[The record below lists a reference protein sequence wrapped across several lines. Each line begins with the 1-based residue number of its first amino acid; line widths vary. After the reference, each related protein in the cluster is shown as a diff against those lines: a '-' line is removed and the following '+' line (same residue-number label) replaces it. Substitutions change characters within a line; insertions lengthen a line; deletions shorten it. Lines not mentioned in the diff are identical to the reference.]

1 MRFVIGV
8 VASLG
13 SLFVLASDVSVTTER
28 LDRLASPIESLYP
41 ANSEPLET
49 SLISAGIA
57 AEILE
62 MTVRPGDSV
71 SAGDPLVRLDCR
83 DAEILQTQA
92 EDAKSEAETR
102 LEFQKRQAARV
113 AKLAETNIASEEL
126 KDTRATDVR
135 LAEITVRRA
144 QTALDDANLQ
154 VARCSI
160 TAPFDAVIVDQ
171 LASRGTRAAVG
182 SPILELVSQA
192 AEIRARMP
200 LDFRVTA
207 EQRFEFESA
216 LGVAQVDVV
225 AYSRAV
231 DTQTGTRLI
240 RFRPENGSIEPGVP
254 GQIRVR
260 SNAVTLPADFLVERQ
275 GEYGLM
281 VAEGATAS
289 FVPRPEAVLGQP
301 VEVTDLAGSLELI
314 VDGRFRARAGD
325 AISVTP

>member
-1 MRFVIGV
+1 MRFLIGL
-8 VASLG
+8 VATLG
-13 SLFVLASDVSVTTER
+13 SLSVLASEVSVTTER
-28 LDRLASPIESLYP
+28 LDQVARPIESLYP

-71 SAGDPLVRLDCR
+71 DAGDRLVRLDCR

-92 EDAKSEAETR
+92 QDAKSEAETR
-102 LEFQKRQAARV
+102 LAFQTRQAARV

-126 KDTRATDVR
+126 KDTRATDVQ

-144 QTALDDANLQ
+144 QTALDDADLQ
-154 VARCSI
+154 VARCVI
-160 TAPFDAVIVDQ
+160 AAPFDAIIVDQ
-171 LASRGTRAAVG
+171 LASRGTRASIG

-207 EQRFEFESA
+207 DQRFEFESA
-216 LGVAQVDVV
+216 LGVVPVNVV

-240 RFRPENGSIEPGVP
+240 RFQTDGGTIEPGVP

-260 SNAVTLPADFLVERQ
+260 SDAITLPADFLVERQ
-275 GEYGLM
+275 GAYGVM
-281 VAEGATAS
+281 VVDGATAS
-289 FVPRPEAVLGQP
+289 FIPRPEAVLGQP

-314 VDGRFRARAGD
+314 VDGRFRARQGD
-325 AISVTP
+325 AISVAP

>member
-1 MRFVIGV
+1 MHFLMGAVALFGSV
-8 VASLG
+8 VA
-13 SLFVLASDVSVTTER
+13 LASEVSVTTER
-28 LDRLASPIESLYP
+28 LDQVARPVESLYP

-62 MTVRPGDSV
+62 MNVRPGDSV
-71 SAGDPLVRLDCR
+71 QAGDRLVRLDCR
-83 DAEILQTQA
+83 DAKILQKQA
-92 EDAKSEAETR
+92 QDAKSEAETQ
-102 LEFQKRQAARV
+102 LQFQRRQAARV

-135 LAEITVRRA
+135 LAEIALRRA
-144 QTALDDANLQ
+144 QTALDDADLQ
-154 VARCSI
+154 VARCVI
-160 TAPFDAVIVDQ
+160 EAPFDAVILEQ

-182 SPILELVSQA
+182 APILELVSTA
-192 AEIRARMP
+192 AEVRARMP
-200 LDFRVTA
+200 LDFQITA
-207 EQRFEFESA
+207 DQRFAFESA
-216 LGVAQVDVV
+216 LGAVAVDVV

-231 DTQTGTRLI
+231 DTETGTRLI
-240 RFRPENGSIEPGVP
+240 RFRTQRGSLEPGVP

-260 SNAVTLPADFLVERQ
+260 SDAINVPADFLVERQ

-281 VAEGATAS
+281 VVDGATAS
-289 FVPRPEAVLGQP
+289 FIPRPQAVLGQP

-325 AISVTP
+325 AISVTQ